1 MSGPRPTA
9 DWYIARDGQQHGPVS
24 DAEFS
29 KLVEGGFLKPTD
41 LVWREGFA
49 DWRSAQ
55 TLFPPVEA
63 RTAPPSEP
71 PPQQAPYQPQ
81 QRGPEP
87 YTERTRQTGA
97 AIGGHAGGG
106 YAGAMPQGGSPA
118 AGYSSGPQ
126 GGYEPRSPP
135 TEQQFDAGPTGG
147 APRGGQPHPLD
158 REHGAPSRKGPM
170 SIGVPGSVSG
180 GRDASPSQYDLGDD
194 EDDADEPRSGGG
206 RLLKRAAVAVFFL
219 SALSAAGWWAYPHRE
234 RIFSMATAV
243 TSFGGSNSPDRA
255 LLETSPFKGFQVSV
269 EGTDDVL
276 QKALLWR
283 TLKREFPEWYANRLK
298 DAAQLTREKRSEAD
312 VGRDMAMSVMQLRRQ
327 HSGDALA
334 ATMPR
339 LKVIASSFA
348 ENLQRLR
355 KHSVDACYGYISSG
369 EAHPVV
375 VGLFQSPEHAS
386 NLQRQ
391 INAVFEAIAEG
402 RKTPRVY
409 AAPKQADYN
418 LLVVEL
424 EGRGWTQADMQLF
437 SDSKALA
444 KAPPEKVCKMV
455 QEWFEAQL
463 AVKDADAQLRLIVD
477 ALRPVVAG

>member
-1 MSGPRPTA
+1 MKR
-9 DWYIARDGQQHGPVS
+9 V
-24 DAEFS
+24 
-29 KLVEGGFLKPTD
+29 
-41 LVWREGFA
+41 
-49 DWRSAQ
+49 
-55 TLFPPVEA
+55 
-63 RTAPPSEP
+63 
-71 PPQQAPYQPQ
+71 
-81 QRGPEP
+81 
-87 YTERTRQTGA
+87 A
-97 AIGGHAGGG
+97 A
-106 YAGAMPQGGSPA
+106 A
-118 AGYSSGPQ
+118 A
-126 GGYEPRSPP
+126 
-135 TEQQFDAGPTGG
+135 
-147 APRGGQPHPLD
+147 
-158 REHGAPSRKGPM
+158 
-170 SIGVPGSVSG
+170 
-180 GRDASPSQYDLGDD
+180 
-194 EDDADEPRSGGG
+194 
-206 RLLKRAAVAVFFL
+206 FFIV
-219 SALSAAGWWAYPHRE
+219 ALSAAAWWGYPHRE

-255 LLETSPFKGFQVSV
+255 LLETSPFKGFQASV

-339 LKVIASSFA
+339 LKLIASAFA

-386 NLQRQ
+386 HLQRQ